1 MATLRVPLRHQLQR
15 LDRCQCVQWK
25 SRGLNPTRPLGCG
38 GDPGGVHD
46 DELGLGPREAAEP
59 HRQSHDRIARVE
71 RGDLRTDRIHGPC
84 HVPPEDIARLRRQ
97 QLGERTGPSR

>member
-1 MATLRVPLRHQLQR
+1 MATLRVPSGINFSAWTAVE
-15 LDRCQCVQWK
+15 CVQWK
-25 SRGLNPTRPLGCG
+25 SRGLNPTGPLGCG

-59 HRQSHDRIARVE
+59 HRQSHDRIARVK

-84 HVPPEDIARLRRQ
+84 HVHP
-97 QLGERTGPSR
+97 RT